1 MDDNELKM
9 EVIIMNNYKN
19 SMVIYE
25 SAYLAISYL
34 PDDKMKW
41 EAMEGLL
48 KYGFYGEIPESE
60 NPFINMIYV
69 QAIPSMQNA
78 KQRYEK
84 AVENGRKGGKPTD
97 VSTEEII
104 EMKKN
109 GMTNKQVAEQLGC
122 TIKNIE
128 NRVTAYNKTHPNNP
142 NNLSVSVSVS
152 ESESVSGGDTPRK
165 EEIANAKRQ
174 TKREL
179 KDLDSSDL
187 YEIIR
192 KLKNRINYIDIQKE
206 YNLQERVTK
215 NTASE
220 AQSIINN
227 RNYILEQ
234 QAEWEMRK
242 NEPYIN
248 YDALER
254 ANKKA
259 KEKLETKR
267 IVQEAV
273 EELYNDLSEEP
284 CEEIDYDKPS
294 EALQMLAAMHE
305 KVEAEDIW
313 T

>member
-1 MDDNELKM
+1 
-9 EVIIMNNYKN
+9 MNNYKN

-25 SAYLAISYL
+25 SAYLAINYL

-152 ESESVSGGDTPRK
+152 ESESVSESVSGGDTPRK
-165 EEIANAKRQ
+165 EEIANAQRE

-234 QAEWEMRK
+234 QAEWERRK
-242 NEPYIN
+242 NEPQIDYSR
-248 YDALER
+248 LGR
-254 ANKKA
+254 G
-259 KEKLETKR
+259 KEKTKEELEAER
-267 IVQEAV
+267 IAQEAV
-273 EELYNDLSEEP
+273 EEFYNDSYEEP

-294 EALQMLAAMHE
+294 IALQMLAGMHKE
-305 KVEAEDIW
+305 AEAEDILA
-313 T
+313 